1 VFNGSAGYIPIAV
14 LFSTAYLLARA
25 WMVTDA
31 GRIAIGGLTR
41 LAGARPARVLLGY
54 TLSVAGLSV
63 LLPSFV
69 AALGATPFV
78 RRLAH
83 GFRQGEDGREQ
94 LTSAFAAA
102 CMWAANVGGKGSI
115 VGSPT
120 NAILVVYL
128 GTAAVAGHEQINYLS
143 WLLFGIPLSFILA
156 LTVWLILY
164 LGFHGA
170 LRAAQPVPELLAPEA
185 SDANSARVYRLTGV
199 FLLYWL
205 AASVVQ
211 HFWGEG
217 ADWPLAGAAA
227 VFGMLFLA
235 ALFRPRPEGPLL
247 RFSDTTGGVPWR
259 GIALI
264 AVTAAISYGLLK
276 LFSVDQRA
284 ADLARALS
292 DYGVSGFA
300 LMFGVLLLVIFA
312 TEIASNTVVALT
324 FFPVAHAVAP
334 VLGIPALP
342 FLIMVSLAST
352 AGYMTPMATPANALV
367 VGEVKGV
374 RLGRLV
380 LLGLLLDI
388 AVAAILAFWGIA
400 VIPLLLL

>member
-1 VFNGSAGYIPIAV
+1 MFNGSAGYIPIAV

-54 TLSVAGLSV
+54 TLAVAGLSI

-78 RRLAH
+78 RKLAH
-83 GFRQGEDGREQ
+83 GFRQGESGREQ

-102 CMWAANVGGKGSI
+102 CMWAANAGGKGSI

-128 GTAAVAGHEQINYLS
+128 GATLIPGHEKVNFLS
-143 WLLFGIPLSFILA
+143 WLVFGVPLSLSLA
-156 LTVWLILY
+156 LVVWLVLY
-164 LGFHGA
+164 LGFRGA
-170 LRAAQPVPELLAPEA
+170 LKQAEPLAEMLEVQAP
-185 SDANSARVYRLTGV
+185 DAKSRRVYRLTGV
-199 FLLYWL
+199 FLVYWL
-205 AASVVQ
+205 AASVVGALA
-211 HFWGEG
+211 GEG
-217 ADWPLAGAAA
+217 AEWPLAGAAA
-227 VFGMLFLA
+227 VFGLAFLA
-235 ALFRPRPEGPLL
+235 ALFYRRREGPLL
-247 RFSDTTGGVPWR
+247 RPSDTTGGIPWR

-264 AVTAAISYGLLK
+264 GATAVVSYAILK
-276 LFSVDQRA
+276 LLSVDQRA
-284 ADLARALS
+284 AELAQSLS
-292 DYGVSGFA
+292 DLGISGFA

-312 TEIASNTVVALT
+312 TELASNTVVALT
-324 FFPVAHAVAP
+324 FFPVAQAVAP

-342 FLIMVSLAST
+342 FLAMVSLAST

-374 RLGRLV
+374 KLGRLV
-380 LLGLLLDI
+380 FLGLILDI
-388 AVAAILAFWGIA
+388 AVAAVLAVWGMTI
-400 VIPLLLL
+400 IPWLL

>member
-1 VFNGSAGYIPIAV
+1 MFNGSAGYIPIAV

-31 GRIAIGGLTR
+31 GRIAIAGLTR

-54 TLSVAGLSV
+54 TLAVAGLSV

-78 RRLAH
+78 RKLAH
-83 GFRQGEDGREQ
+83 GFRQGENGREQ

-102 CMWAANVGGKGSI
+102 CMWGANVGGKGSI

-128 GTAAVAGHEQINYLS
+128 GTAMIPGHEKVSYLS
-143 WLLFGIPLSFILA
+143 WLVFGIPLSFSLA
-156 LTVWLILY
+156 IVVWVVLY
-164 LGFHGA
+164 FGFRRSLNEA
-170 LRAAQPVPELLAPEA
+170 EPLAELLQPEVPDPK
-185 SDANSARVYRLTGV
+185 SRRVYLLTGL
-199 FLLYWL
+199 FLAYWL
-205 AASVVQ
+205 GVSVVEE
-211 HFWGEG
+211 FTGEG

-227 VFGMLFLA
+227 LFGLVMLA
-235 ALFRPRPEGPLL
+235 VLFRRWPEGPLL
-247 RFSDTTGGVPWR
+247 RFSDITGGIPWR

-264 AVTAAISYGLLK
+264 GATALISYGLLK
-276 LFSVDQRA
+276 LLSVDQRA
-284 ADLARALS
+284 ADLAQSLS
-292 DYGVSGFA
+292 DLGVSGFA
-300 LMFGVLLLVIFA
+300 LMFGVILLVIFA
-312 TEIASNTVVALT
+312 TELASNTVVALT
-324 FFPVAHAVAP
+324 FFPVAQAVAP

-342 FLIMVSLAST
+342 FLAMVSLAST

-374 RLGRLV
+374 KLGWLV
-380 LLGLLLDI
+380 FLGLILDV
-388 AVAAILAFWGIA
+388 AVAAVLAVWGMTI
-400 VIPLLLL
+400 IPWLL

>member
-1 VFNGSAGYIPIAV
+1 MFNGSAGYIPIAV
-14 LFSTAYLLARA
+14 LFGTAYLLARA

-31 GRIAIGGLTR
+31 GRIAIAGLTR

-54 TLSVAGLSV
+54 TLAVAGLSV

-83 GFRQGEDGREQ
+83 GFRQGDDGREQ

-102 CMWAANVGGKGSI
+102 CMWGANVGGKGSI

-128 GTAAVAGHEQINYLS
+128 GTALVPGHEKVNYLS
-143 WLLFGIPLSFILA
+143 WLVFGIPLSLSLA
-156 LTVWLILY
+156 LVVWLILY
-164 LGFHGA
+164 LGFRGA
-170 LRAAQPVPELLAPEA
+170 LAGAAPLAELLEVQPV
-185 SDANSARVYRLTGV
+185 DAKSREVYALTGV
-199 FLLYWL
+199 FIVYWL
-205 AASVVQ
+205 AASIAEAVLRDD
-211 HFWGEG
+211 
-217 ADWPLAGAAA
+217 ADWPLAIAAIVFGA
-227 VFGMLFLA
+227 VFLFS
-235 ALFRPRPEGPLL
+235 LFRRRQDGPLL
-247 RFSDTTGGVPWR
+247 LFSDTTGGIPWR

-264 AVTAAISYGLLK
+264 AITAAVSYGILVLL
-276 LFSVDQRA
+276 SVDTRA
-284 ADLARALS
+284 AALAQLLS
-292 DYGVSGFA
+292 DSGVSGFV
-300 LMFGVLLLVIFA
+300 LMFAVLLLVIFA
-312 TEIASNTVVALT
+312 TELASNTVVALT
-324 FFPVAHAVAP
+324 FFPVALAVAP

-342 FLIMVSLAST
+342 FLAMVSLAST

-380 LLGLLLDI
+380 MLGLFLDV
-388 AVAAILAFWGIA
+388 AVAAILALWGMTI
-400 VIPLLLL
+400 IPRLL